1 MNFFFSY
8 SRMGKQAHLPALEE
22 KPIERKVNQCVGY
35 LKRWVGSLEPQAGL
49 SQSDSHKICVWCV
62 CECSVERSI
71 GSKRMVCVS
80 VGVWECLYASCLEL
94 SIIDQRRSIHF
105 KGRITS
111 I

>member
-49 SQSDSHKICVWCV
+49 SQSD
-62 CECSVERSI
+62 R
-71 GSKRMVCVS
+71 
-80 VGVWECLYASCLEL
+80 
-94 SIIDQRRSIHF
+94 
-105 KGRITS
+105 
-111 I
+111 